1 MLEYLLILL
10 DWVFGPLLGSA
21 VTEICNRVR
30 FNEREHRIVM
40 AWNSE
45 LMNENTAPGIVNGYI
60 YS

>member
-1 MLEYLLILL
+1 MLEYLLVLL

-45 LMNENTAPGIVNGYI
+45 LMNENTAPGWSVLY